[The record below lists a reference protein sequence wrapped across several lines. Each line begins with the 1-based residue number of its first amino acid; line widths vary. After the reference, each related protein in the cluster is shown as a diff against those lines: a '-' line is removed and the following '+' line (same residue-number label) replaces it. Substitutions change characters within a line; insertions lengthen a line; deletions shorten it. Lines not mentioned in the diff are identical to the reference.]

1 MGRREFGCR
10 TRTGPGGTQPQR
22 VQQPL
27 QRRHSNA
34 PPPLIGL
41 SNPEIRKNGVQ
52 QPASRLTTPPTP
64 SIPCEKPVPEGV
76 CVCVWDE
83 ADWRGWFSG
92 EGGFP
97 GRVVFMPGG
106 ERTTTKPI
114 GRPTALVIHQFG
126 RAAYRSRF
134 HYSATASLPSAQLTF
149 RANSNAKLQTQLE
162 TCWFVFFFTLCASGC
177 VRGCRSWPSSPLLIE
192 KSNSANHVRIIER
205 LVPNGP
211 LHFR

>member
-92 EGGFP
+92 EGGFHAW
-97 GRVVFMPGG
+97 RR
-106 ERTTTKPI
+106 EDHHKTHRTADRSGHSSVRKSCVPV
-114 GRPTALVIHQFG
+114 AL
-126 RAAYRSRF
+126 
-134 HYSATASLPSAQLTF
+134 
-149 RANSNAKLQTQLE
+149 
-162 TCWFVFFFTLCASGC
+162 
-177 VRGCRSWPSSPLLIE
+177 SPLRHRLPAVRPINISCQLQRQA
-192 KSNSANHVRIIER
+192 SNST
-205 LVPNGP
+205 
-211 LHFR
+211 